1 MLSEVTTSI
10 SFVIKNQDGY
20 IQVMIE
26 KQNQRNLLMVEA
38 MHKVKKEY
46 TREISKDEWETLT
59 KELFNE
65 LDIQDW
71 KEKYCGVNTEDHK
84 HWSLRIEL
92 TDKRELNYQGNSL
105 PPYWSELKKLFT
117 RYMNEFSVNYT
128 STKDAIEWIM

>member
-1 MLSEVTTSI
+1 
-10 SFVIKNQDGY
+10 
-20 IQVMIE
+20 MIE

-46 TREISKDEWETLT
+46 TLEISKDEWETLK

-71 KEKYCGVNTEDHK
+71 KEKYCGVNTEDYK

-105 PPYWSELKKLFT
+105 PPYWAELKKLFM

-128 STKDAIEWIM
+128 STKDAIEWII